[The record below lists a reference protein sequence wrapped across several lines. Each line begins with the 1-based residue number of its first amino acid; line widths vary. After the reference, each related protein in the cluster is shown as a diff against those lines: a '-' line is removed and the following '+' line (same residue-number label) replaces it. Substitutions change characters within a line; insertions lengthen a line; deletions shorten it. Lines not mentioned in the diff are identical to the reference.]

1 MKKIITS
8 ALLIATLSTVALAQ
22 GSLSNQVLRLL
33 ERINTWSAL
42 QTYTANTGIILLGR
56 QSAPLGT
63 RTDRLENIGGNL
75 YFNGVVLQ
83 SSSSAGTVT
92 SVAISAPTAVFDIAG
107 SPITSSGTLA
117 LTFDT
122 QTANTVFSGPGS
134 GGAATPTFRAI
145 VDADVPNTITIA
157 GTNNVTWASVNKSG
171 SSLADLATRS
181 ASDLSSGTLPDAQ
194 FPSTLP
200 ALSGVNLTALNAT
213 NLASGTVACARFPAL
228 TGDITTSAGSCATT
242 LETTAVTPG
251 SYTAANITVDANGRI
266 TAAANGTVGTGT
278 VTASGTLTTNRIML
292 GAGTTVVT
300 ALGSLGTTTTLLHG
314 NAAGAP
320 TFGAV
325 SLTADVTGVLPQAN
339 GGTGINTAS
348 STNGQLLIGR
358 TDTGALTL
366 AALTGTA
373 NQVVVTNAAASIT
386 LSLPQSIGTAS
397 TPQWAR
403 IGLGTGAG
411 ATAVLT
417 TTGTIDTGYLNAGNT
432 STAITINLLSGMTQR
447 MTLTDNV
454 TITLSGPIA
463 GTTYTLVL
471 IQDGTG
477 NRTATW
483 PAAVV
488 WPAATA
494 PTLTTT
500 GGKADVIKLFYNGT
514 TYYGSFVLN
523 Y

>member
-8 ALLIATLSTVALAQ
+8 ALLIVALSTVALAQ

-42 QTYTANTGIILLGR
+42 QTYTAGTGVILLGR

-75 YFNGVVLQ
+75 YFNGTVLA

-134 GGAATPTFRAI
+134 GSAATPTFRAI

-181 ASDLSSGTLPDAQ
+181 AADLSSGTLADAR

-213 NLASGTVACARFPAL
+213 NLASGTVACAREPAL
-228 TGDITTSAGSCATT
+228 TGDVTTSAGSCATT
-242 LETTAVTPG
+242 LGDTAVTPG
-251 SYTAANITVDANGRI
+251 SYTAANITVDSSGRI

-278 VTASGTLTTNRIML
+278 VTASGTLTSNRIML

-300 ALGSLGTTTTLLHG
+300 ALGSLGTITTILHG

-320 TFGAV
+320 TFAAV
-325 SLTADVTGVLPQAN
+325 SLTADVSGILPLAN
-339 GGTGINTAS
+339 GGTGLNTSA

-358 TDTGALTL
+358 TDTGVLTL
-366 AALTGTA
+366 ATLTGTA
-373 NQVVVTNAAASIT
+373 NQVVITNAAASIT
-386 LSLPQSIGTAS
+386 LSLPQSIATSS

-403 IGLGTGAG
+403 LGLGTGAG

-417 TTGTIDTGYLNAGNT
+417 TTGTFDTGYLNAGNS
-432 STAITINLLSGMTQR
+432 STTLTINLLSGMTQKI
-447 MTLTDNV
+447 TLTGNCTF
-454 TITLSGPIA
+454 TINNPIA
-463 GTTYTLVL
+463 GTVYTLVL
-471 IQDGTG
+471 VQDGTG
-477 NRTATW
+477 SRTVTW

-488 WPAATA
+488 WQGGAA
-494 PTLTTT
+494 PTLTTAA
-500 GGKADVIKLFYNGT
+500 GKADIITLVYNGT
-514 TYYGSFVLN
+514 TYYGRSSLN